1 MNWRGAISLILIVG
15 VVVGGEDMV
24 AGLGLGLGEVG
35 AMMWEFTLFL

>member
-1 MNWRGAISLILIVG
+1 
-15 VVVGGEDMV
+15 VVVVGEDMV